1 MFGMGTLVGDAMDLL
16 TPKIADIAAAG
27 LSLSGEVTAE
37 ELGLSEADAVVRAP
51 LAVTMDLAKAD
62 DLISVTGV
70 VEGTI
75 VRQCVR
81 CLKEY
86 EDPLAFSIRAAYAPE
101 AKTAERRPKRVD
113 PRKTRLVKVEVG
125 EESEEDLDDQYH
137 YQGDHV
143 ELAPMVREHVILA
156 APMQPLC
163 KEDCAGLCASC
174 GKDLNEG
181 PCLCP
186 VEPPATTF
194 RVVRSTKQ
202 QTGGHGAS

>member
-1 MFGMGTLVGDAMDLL
+1 MDFLIGDAMDLL

-37 ELGLSEADAVVRAP
+37 ELGLSEADAVVKAP

-62 DLISVTGV
+62 GLITVTGV

-81 CLKEY
+81 CLREY
-86 EDPLAFSIRAAYAPE
+86 DDPLAFSIRAAYAPD
-101 AKTAERRPKRVD
+101 AKPVQRRPKQVD
-113 PRKTRLVKVEVG
+113 VRKTQLVPVEVG
-125 EESEEDLDDQYH
+125 ENSEEEPDDQYH

-181 PCLCP
+181 PCFCAVDPP
-186 VEPPATTF
+186 VTAF
-194 RVVRSTKQ
+194 RVVRNTKQ
-202 QTGGHGAS
+202 QTGDHGAS